1 MNQQI
6 KNIYKR
12 LRKSK
17 DARALVA
24 NFGYLSL
31 LQIAGYVFP
40 LITIPYLSRIIGV
53 EGFGKIAFA
62 SAVIVWIQTFADWGF
77 TYTSTRDV
85 AKNRE
90 NIDVV
95 SEIFSRV
102 LWARCFLM
110 IISFFILLVIVMI
123 IPVFRENSDVIFVT
137 FLMIPGH
144 IMCPDWFFQA
154 VERMKYITILNIIS
168 KFLFTILVFLFIKEK
183 DDYILQPLFV
193 SLGFVSSGIIA
204 MYFILVRWKVRLT
217 FVSFSLVLKTIKYSA
232 DIFVN
237 TLMPNLYNSLSTI
250 LLGFWGGEI
259 ANGLLDAGRR
269 FYQIMYQFLD
279 IISRVFFP
287 FLSRK
292 EDKHGLFAKMYFII
306 SCLAALFLFVS
317 SSFLIDIFYG
327 DNFKDAVIVLR
338 ILAISIPFLVMQS
351 IYGRNYLLIIGY
363 EKEVRNITVVSS
375 VIGFTIAIPLVYFF
389 SYVGCA
395 CVLLSTN
402 VILGLLLMIKG
413 IKIKNKRLYERKN

>member
-1 MNQQI
+1 MNQRI

-17 DARALVA
+17 DGRTLVA

-62 SAVIVWIQTFADWGF
+62 SAVIVWIQTIADWGF

-90 NIDVV
+90 NLDVV
-95 SEIFSRV
+95 SDIFSRV

-110 IISFFILLVIVMI
+110 IISFVILFAIVMI

-154 VERMKYITILNIIS
+154 VEKMKYITILNIIS
-168 KFLFTILVFLFIKEK
+168 KLSFTILIFLFVKDK

-204 MYFILVRWKVRLT
+204 MYFILIRWKVKLA
-217 FVSFSLVLKTIKYSA
+217 FVSFRVILKTIKSST
-232 DIFVN
+232 DIFIN

-250 LLGFWGGEI
+250 LLGFWGGEV

-292 EDKHGLFAKMYFII
+292 EEKHSLFAKMYFVI
-306 SCLAALFLFVS
+306 SFIVALLLFVS
-317 SSFLIDIFYG
+317 SSFLINIFYG
-327 DNFKDAVIVLR
+327 EDFKNAVIVLR
-338 ILAISIPFLVMQS
+338 ILSVSIPFLVLQS

-363 EKEVRNITVVSS
+363 EKEVRNITVLSS
-375 VIGFTIAIPLVYFF
+375 VIGFAVAIPFVYIF

-395 CVLLSTN
+395 CVLLLTN
-402 VILGLLLMIKG
+402 AIIGLLLMVKG
-413 IKIKNKRLYERKN
+413 VKVKNKRLYERKN

>member
-1 MNQQI
+1 M
-6 KNIYKR
+6 
-12 LRKSK
+12 
-17 DARALVA
+17 
-24 NFGYLSL
+24 
-31 LQIAGYVFP
+31 
-40 LITIPYLSRIIGV
+40 
-53 EGFGKIAFA
+53 
-62 SAVIVWIQTFADWGF
+62 
-77 TYTSTRDV
+77 
-85 AKNRE
+85 
-90 NIDVV
+90 
-95 SEIFSRV
+95 
-102 LWARCFLM
+102 
-110 IISFFILLVIVMI
+110 
-123 IPVFRENSDVIFVT
+123 FR
-137 FLMIPGH
+137 
-144 IMCPDWFFQA
+144 
-154 VERMKYITILNIIS
+154 
-168 KFLFTILVFLFIKEK
+168 
-183 DDYILQPLFV
+183 
-193 SLGFVSSGIIA
+193 
-204 MYFILVRWKVRLT
+204 
-217 FVSFSLVLKTIKYSA
+217 LVLKTIKYSA

-413 IKIKNKRLYERKN
+413 VKIKNKRLYERKN